1 MGLYMGIFSTE
12 EKWGVAGTTIVLE
25 GMAHCFTTIADSL
38 HWLLIEK
45 TTLGYNRSL
54 VELFKM

>member
-1 MGLYMGIFSTE
+1 MGIFSTE